1 MGLQHGLPIEPREA
15 GVTLLELMT
24 VVTLIAVV
32 AAAAAPSIGDA
43 LAERKMTQTS
53 LDVVRIARRGRSEA
67 AGYGRAHMLRYLS
80 GDTGTGVFELYRGIN
95 NHCNTNDWNA
105 VTGGGVCN
113 REGGFC
119 RDFIVVSQ
127 ETDTDTI
134 AVVPDNIV
142 GEPLDICFEPSG
154 RVLWRTGTNRFSDR
168 NQGGA
173 ANPLGGFVF
182 RVERDGG
189 ATGVIRRVVI
199 PLGGD
204 ARVLQ

>member
-1 MGLQHGLPIEPREA
+1 M
-15 GVTLLELMT
+15 TLLELMT

-154 RVLWRTGTNRFSDR
+154 RPPVCPPVCPPSFCVVAALVSVRFPAR
-168 NQGGA
+168 FA
-173 ANPLGGFVF
+173 PLGSL
-182 RVERDGG
+182 G
-189 ATGVIRRVVI
+189 AMQRALAALMLAMGLTLTPGAFA
-199 PLGGD
+199 GHKEYQSYG
-204 ARVLQ
+204 